1 VEPEWVEQSERRPKQ
16 PKRAKL
22 ARASDDDQVKRNS
35 CTTQA
40 FCSYRN
46 PRLLIKQSN
55 MSRFWAANESSE
67 DDSSSDDSS
76 VSSSSSEDNKKGA
89 GGNNKWLEFSDDSGK
104 SFSLLL

>member
-1 VEPEWVEQSERRPKQ
+1 MGGARVGGAERAPTKTTQ
-16 PKRAKL
+16 ASK
-22 ARASDDDQVKRNS
+22 ASDSKKTSKRNS

>member
-1 VEPEWVEQSERRPKQ
+1 
-16 PKRAKL
+16 
-22 ARASDDDQVKRNS
+22 
-35 CTTQA
+35 
-40 FCSYRN
+40 
-46 PRLLIKQSN
+46 

-104 SFSLLL
+104 SFSSPLTLYQSLQSYSLDSRHTAPFFHSCNRLGGRSKSCKIGKNKDL